1 MTQPNPVAALNT
13 LPANEVCD
21 LAIAPPR
28 YREAF
33 RPRHSFGQ
41 PSLLDQPREQTELD
55 LEYASM
61 RSTMS
66 AARMLVF
73 ALAVEFVACMG
84 AGLYLVATGRY

>member
-1 MTQPNPVAALNT
+1 MTQPSPITALNA

-21 LAIAPPR
+21 LAIAPPS

-33 RPRHSFGQ
+33 QPRHSFGQ
-41 PSLLDQPREQTELD
+41 PSLLDQPREQTGLD
-55 LEYASM
+55 LDYPSM

-73 ALAVEFVACMG
+73 ALAVEFVAG
-84 AGLYLVATGRY
+84 VGVAVYLFKTGRY